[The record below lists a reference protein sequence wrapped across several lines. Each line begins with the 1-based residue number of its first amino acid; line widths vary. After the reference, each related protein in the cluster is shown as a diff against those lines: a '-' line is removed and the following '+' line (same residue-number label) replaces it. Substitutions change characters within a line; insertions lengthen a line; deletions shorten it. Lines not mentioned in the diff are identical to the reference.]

1 MTRMAEAK
9 SFAITKRE
17 VWEAYKR
24 VKANR
29 GAGGVDGVSIAEF
42 EQDLSKNLYRI
53 WNRMASGS
61 YFPPPVKRV
70 DIPKGDG
77 RTRPLGIPTVADR
90 IAQMV
95 VKRRLEPLLEPV
107 FHADSYGY
115 RPGRSAHDA
124 VRAARERSWR
134 HDWVLDLDIK
144 GFFDNLD
151 HGLLLKAVRRHTDC
165 RWVVLYVERWLKADV
180 LMPDGTLL
188 KREKGTP
195 QGGVISPLLANLFLH
210 YAFDKWMER
219 HHPEVPFERY
229 ADDAICHC
237 ASQAQ
242 AESLL
247 TALRDRLAACRLEL
261 HPEKT
266 RVVYCADANR
276 RGGHATRRFDFLGY
290 TFKPR
295 WAKSRHGRVFTSFSP
310 AVSAKAGKAM
320 RHVIRGWGL
329 QRLSCY
335 SLGELLTRFHPVLVG
350 WVRYY
355 GLFHP
360 SSLQRALRSLDFHLV
375 RWAQR
380 KYKRLRGHIARAW
393 DWLTRLR
400 RRAPTLFP
408 HWSLATMATER

>member
-1 MTRMAEAK
+1 MAEAK
-9 SFAITKRE
+9 SFAIAKRE

-151 HGLLLKAVRRHTDC
+151 HELLLKAVRRHTDC

-188 KREKGTP
+188 KREK
-195 QGGVISPLLANLFLH
+195 
-210 YAFDKWMER
+210 
-219 HHPEVPFERY
+219 
-229 ADDAICHC
+229 
-237 ASQAQ
+237 
-242 AESLL
+242 
-247 TALRDRLAACRLEL
+247 
-261 HPEKT
+261 
-266 RVVYCADANR
+266 
-276 RGGHATRRFDFLGY
+276 
-290 TFKPR
+290 
-295 WAKSRHGRVFTSFSP
+295 SR
-310 AVSAKAGKAM
+310 
-320 RHVIRGWGL
+320 
-329 QRLSCY
+329 QR
-335 SLGELLTRFHPVLVG
+335 
-350 WVRYY
+350 
-355 GLFHP
+355 
-360 SSLQRALRSLDFHLV
+360 
-375 RWAQR
+375 
-380 KYKRLRGHIARAW
+380 
-393 DWLTRLR
+393 
-400 RRAPTLFP
+400 PT
-408 HWSLATMATER
+408 

>member
-1 MTRMAEAK
+1 MTYVVEAK
-9 SFAITKRE
+9 SFDIAKRE

-29 GAGGVDGVSIAEF
+29 GAAGVDGVTISMF

-53 WNRMASGS
+53 WNRMASRS

-77 RTRPLGIPTVADR
+77 KTRPLGIPTVADR

-95 VKRRLEPLLEPV
+95 IQRRLAPLLEPV
-107 FHADSYGY
+107 FHANSYGY
-115 RPGRSAHDA
+115 WPARSAHDA
-124 VRAARERSWR
+124 LRAARTECWR

-144 GFFDNLD
+144 GFFDNID
-151 HGLLLKAVRRHTDC
+151 HELLMKAVRKHTGC
-165 RWVVLYVERWLKADV
+165 KAALLYIERWLKADV
-180 LMPDGTLL
+180 AMPDGTLQS
-188 KREKGTP
+188 RDRGTP

-210 YAFDKWMER
+210 YAFDQWMVR
-219 HHPEVPFERY
+219 HHPKVPFERY
-229 ADDAICHC
+229 ADDIICHC
-237 ASQAQ
+237 DSQVQ
-242 AESLL
+242 AD
-247 TALRDRLAACRLEL
+247 ALRAHLQERLAACRLEL

-276 RGGHATRRFDFLGY
+276 CGDHDVRRFDFLGY
-290 TFKPR
+290 SFKPR
-295 WAKSRHGRVFTSFSP
+295 RAMNRRGRLFISFSP
-310 AVSAKAGKAM
+310 AVSDKAAKAM
-320 RHVIRGWGL
+320 RHEIRGWGL
-329 QRLSCY
+329 QRLSRY
-335 SLGELLTRFHPVLVG
+335 DIGELLARLRPTLVG

-360 SSLQRALRSLDFHLV
+360 SSLQNALKTLDQHLV

-380 KYKRLRGHIARAW
+380 KYKKLYGHISRAW
-393 DWLTRLR
+393 DWLRNLR

-408 HWSLATMATER
+408 HWGAAIMTTGR

>member
-1 MTRMAEAK
+1 MAEAK

-124 VRAARERSWR
+124 LRAARERSWR

-151 HGLLLKAVRRHTDC
+151 HELLLKAVRRHTDC

-210 YAFDKWMER
+210 YAFDAWMQR
-219 HHPEVPFERY
+219 SYPQIPFERY
-229 ADDAICHC
+229 ADDALCHC
-237 ASQAQ
+237 RTREE
-242 AESLL
+242 AEDLRA
-247 TALRDRLAACRLEL
+247 ALERRLAECRLEL

-266 RVVYCADANR
+266 KIVYCKDDDR
-276 RGGHATRRFDFLGY
+276 RLEYPCIGFDFLGY
-290 TFKPR
+290 TFRPR
-295 WAKSRHGRVFTSFSP
+295 RSKNRWGKHFINFSP
-310 AVSAKAGKAM
+310 AVSNKAGKAIRQRVRSWGLHLRSDKDLDDRARM
-320 RHVIRGWGL
+320 FNAVIRGWVNY
-329 QRLSCY
+329 Y
-335 SLGELLTRFHPVLVG
+335 SA
-350 WVRYY
+350 YY
-355 GLFHP
+355 K
-360 SSLQRALRSLDFHLV
+360 SALYPTLRHIDRILA
-375 RWAQR
+375 RWAAR
-380 KYKRLRGHIARAW
+380 KFKRLRGH
-393 DWLTRLR
+393 R
-400 RRAPTLFP
+400 RRAEHWLRRVASRQLGLFA
-408 HWSLATMATER
+408 HWRMLYGQAG